1 MAVNL
6 KNNSFVKKDS
16 TNSTGLK
23 IFHLN
28 EKFTTNPVAG
38 GNDVPG
44 TGLRNDRVQSLA
56 GIDF

>member
-1 MAVNL
+1 MEVNL
-6 KNNSFVKKDS
+6 KNNLFCQKELYQSI
-16 TNSTGLK
+16 GLK

-44 TGLRNDRVQSLA
+44 TGIRNDRVQSLA